1 MTPFVEMKRRLCSGG
16 LGDPAQMM
24 SGCAGS
30 RFIVIDDRRSLATG
44 SVEAEVIVHRCHIT
58 LNWYFG
64 SY

>member
-1 MTPFVEMKRRLCSGG
+1 MCSGG